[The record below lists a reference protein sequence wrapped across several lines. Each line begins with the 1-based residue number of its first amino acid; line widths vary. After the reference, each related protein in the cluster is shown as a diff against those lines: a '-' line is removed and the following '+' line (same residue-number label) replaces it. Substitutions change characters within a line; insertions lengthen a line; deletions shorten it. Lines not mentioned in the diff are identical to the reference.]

1 MSIFSDKLLE
11 ALESGKFICSKCGA
25 EMRFKDKW
33 EDRLV
38 CPKCGYEL
46 DTDLYGIES
55 EEEYEALYPVLNP
68 DEGEQ
73 QDDKQTKESEETK

>member
-11 ALESGKFICSKCGA
+11 ALESGKFICSKCGT

-33 EDRLV
+33 EDRLI

-73 QDDKQTKESEETK
+73 QDKEENKSSEETK

>member
-1 MSIFSDKLLE
+1 MRIFSEKLWL

-25 EMRFKDKW
+25 KMRFKDKW
-33 EDRLV
+33 EDRLI

-68 DEGEQ
+68 DEGEP
-73 QDDKQTKESEETK
+73 QDKKKNKKNEETE